1 MKNSSM
7 PIIFMVVSSLV
18 FLINSCGGGG
28 SSSSG
33 SSNAGKTELEGTWSH
48 WCLVDEEADA
58 ATRSNVLFWQ
68 FLYLHYHRLYA
79 YRLQLNGPH
88 WSEQGE
94 FSIGESFTVSEG
106 VVAKK
111 IDYSAGTQEVTIVNP
126 QTAAISTL
134 GEICGATWEVN
145 KAVDVTN
152 CEDLGPNTGI

>member
-48 WCLVDEEADA
+48 GCLVDEEADA
-58 ATRSNVLFWQ
+58 ATRSNVYSGNSYTFTTTGYTHTDCNSMDLIGV
-68 FLYLHYHRLYA
+68 
-79 YRLQLNGPH
+79 NKG
-88 WSEQGE
+88 S

-106 VVAKK
+106 VVAIKHLPKK
-111 IDYSAGTQEVTIVNP
+111 LTIRP
-126 QTAAISTL
+126 AL
-134 GEICGATWEVN
+134 R
-145 KAVDVTN
+145 K
-152 CEDLGPNTGI
+152 